1 MQNATRNAKEAVQF
15 IVQAENNHPNR
26 HDVCQQNTQGAPFGE
41 FAVGKRPNALLANS
55 NVTSNPFGPASN
67 TSSPFG
73 GGAAAST
80 TSAFGQTSTLGQKP
94 NPFGTPSFGQP
105 SQPAAASAPFGQPSQ
120 PSAFGQPSQPSQPS
134 AFGQPPQQTS
144 AFGQPSQPTSAFGQP
159 SALGAKPSA
168 FGTPSFGQPSQPS
181 AQGNAFGQPSQ
192 LGQKPNPFGASTAP
206 NNASSP
212 FASVGGNN
220 NNASANP
227 FAPPGPNQNNV
238 QPSPFGSNTN
248 NQNTQNNQTQSPFGQ
263 PSQPA
268 ANAFGQPSAPAPSN
282 PFAST
287 TQAANPAANNP
298 FAQQPNQPNGAASQS
313 QQPASNAFAQPSQ
326 QGPFGQPS
334 TTSNQQANPFSSATQ
349 APAKAMTSSNPYA
362 PESRETHPD
371 MMSYSDRG
379 MDGRL
384 TMFKGRTVLYK
395 DGRPGTREYDG
406 NWKRIYFPEGPPPYT
421 KDTELPL
428 DQYDEKTKAQ
438 WAAFKKYPR
447 KFEGDIMPSLPPP
460 RECTLWNF

>member
-26 HDVCQQNTQGAPFGE
+26 HDICQQNTQGAPFGE
-41 FAVGKRPNALLANS
+41 FAVGKRPNALVANS
-55 NVTSNPFGPASN
+55 NAPSNPFGSANN

-105 SQPAAASAPFGQPSQ
+105 SQPPATSAP
-120 PSAFGQPSQPSQPS
+120 FGQPSQPSQPS
-134 AFGQPPQQTS
+134 AFGQPSQSAQPS

-159 SALGAKPSA
+159 TQPTSAFGQPSTLGAKPSA
-168 FGTPSFGQPSQPS
+168 FGTVSFGQPSQPS

-192 LGQKPNPFGASTAP
+192 LGQKPNPFGASTAT

-212 FASVGGNN
+212 FASVGNNN

-227 FAPPGPNQNNV
+227 FASSSSNQNNA
-238 QPSPFGSNTN
+238 QPSPFGSNN
-248 NQNTQNNQTQSPFGQ
+248 SQNNQTQGPFGQ

-268 ANAFGQPSAPAPSN
+268 ANPFGQPSAPAPSN
-282 PFAST
+282 PFAPT
-287 TQAANPAANNP
+287 AQAANPAASNP
-298 FAQQPNQPNGAASQS
+298 FATQPNQPNGAVSQI

-334 TTSNQQANPFSSATQ
+334 ATSNQQANPFSSTTQ
-349 APAKAMTSSNPYA
+349 AAAKAMTFSNPYP
-362 PESRETHPD
+362 PESRETHMD

-384 TMFKGRTVLYK
+384 TMFKGRTVVYK
-395 DGRPGTREYDG
+395 DGIPGTREYDG
-406 NWKRIYFPEGPPPYT
+406 NWKRIYFPEGPPPYS
-421 KDTELPL
+421 KDTELPP
-428 DQYDEKTKAQ
+428 DQYDEKSKAQ

-447 KFEGDIMPSLPPP
+447 KFEGDIMPALPPP
-460 RECTLWNF
+460 RVCTLWNF